1 MLSLQVPAP
10 KLMVWPKCPALVG
23 TQLLPWVRRTV
34 PEVAESQR
42 WECGGAGM
50 WGRRDVGIEGCQG
63 AGMLGCRDG
72 GMQKCWG
79 AGIQG
84 CRVMGMQGCRKRCGG
99 AGGAPCSCARSF
111 SALQQLLFFSDFQKY
126 FEVTRSF
133 FPGSPSPLIVLMAI
147 HCGSP

>member
-1 MLSLQVPAP
+1 MGFMLSLQVPAP

-34 PEVAESQR
+34 PEVTGSQR
-42 WECGGAGM
+42 WGGGGAG
-50 WGRRDVGIEGCQG
+50 
-63 AGMLGCRDG
+63 
-72 GMQKCWG
+72 
-79 AGIQG
+79 
-84 CRVMGMQGCRKRCGG
+84 
-99 AGGAPCSCARSF
+99 SF
-111 SALQQLLFFSDFQKY
+111 SALQRLLFFSDFQKY